1 MKMGSYFREDSRKGI
16 GPAAEGSERVRVAHP
31 QVLA

>member
-1 MKMGSYFREDSRKGI
+1 MKMGSYFREVSRKGI
-16 GPAAEGSERVRVAHP
+16 GPAAEGSKRVRAAHP